1 MTEAR
6 RIVTD
11 YNETIHNIVV
21 WLDESADSDSGSDE
35 PVTLAQVEAQQRTI
49 AQGLYDAYLFH
60 VSYTM
65 LRAPGLSVLQWGECR
80 EVTLRP
86 CHAVSREALVQ
97 WGQRDRFFHDCI
109 ESIVIPCLVSAAPN
123 M

>member
-49 AQGLYDAYLFH
+49 AQGLYDVYLFH

-86 CHAVSREALVQ
+86 CHAVSREALFQ
-97 WGQRDRFFHDCI
+97 WGQRDRFFHGCI
-109 ESIVIPCLVSAAPN
+109 EGIVIPCLVSAIPN

>member
-11 YNETIHNIVV
+11 YNETIHNTVV
-21 WLDESADSDSGSDE
+21 WFAESADS
-35 PVTLAQVEAQQRTI
+35 TLAQAEAQQRTI

-97 WGQRDRFFHDCI
+97 WIQRDRFFHDCI
-109 ESIVIPCLVSAAPN
+109 ERIVIPCLVSAVPN

>member
-21 WLDESADSDSGSDE
+21 WFAESADS
-35 PVTLAQVEAQQRTI
+35 TLGQAEAQQRTI

-60 VSYTM
+60 LSYTM

-97 WGQRDRFFHDCI
+97 WIQRDRFFHDCI